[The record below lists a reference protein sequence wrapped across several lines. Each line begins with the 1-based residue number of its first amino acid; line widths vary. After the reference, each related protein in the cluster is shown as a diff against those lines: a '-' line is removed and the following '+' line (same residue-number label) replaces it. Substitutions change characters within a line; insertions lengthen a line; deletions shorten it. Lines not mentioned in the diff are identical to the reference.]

1 MAVPVIVLDPT
12 GADHHGEAARLRA
25 AGPVVRVVLP
35 GGVRAWAVTRHADL
49 VALVRDARFSKDW
62 RNWNAVAN
70 GEIPEGWPLT
80 GMLKVD
86 TMATA
91 DRERHHRLRGLLT
104 RTLTGRR
111 VAELRPRVTGIVES
125 LLDALPGHTAADGTV
140 DLRPHFAVQ
149 VPMRVI
155 CELTG
160 VPEAWRPQLRELVE
174 TTATP
179 VARIERER
187 IEFLHALVALRAD
200 DPGDDL
206 TSTLI
211 SVRAED
217 PDALTATE
225 LADTLWLLLTAGHET
240 TLSLILNATRALLT
254 HPDQRVLARPG
265 DQGTWA
271 AVVEETLRW
280 DAPVG
285 NFMARYPLQDIEV
298 AGVTIPAG
306 EAVLAPYSA
315 VGRDPGQHGPDADR
329 FDITRPPHRHLAF
342 GDGAHVCPGAFLAR
356 LETTIALRALFIRYP
371 DMALAARPDALTPV
385 KSLFTNTAQALP
397 VRLRGL
403 AWSGGAGVL
412 R

>member
-49 VALVRDARFSKDW
+49 AALVRDGRFSKDW
-62 RNWNAVAN
+62 HNWNAVAN

-80 GMLKVD
+80 GMLTAE

-91 DRERHHRLRGLLT
+91 DRDRHHRLRGLLT

-111 VAELRPRVTGIVES
+111 VAELRPRITGIVES
-125 LLDALPGHTAADGTV
+125 LLDALPGHATADGAV

-149 VPMRVI
+149 VPMRVL

-160 VPEAWRPQLRELVE
+160 VPEPWRPRLSALVE
-174 TTATP
+174 TAFDAITVP
-179 VARIERER
+179 ERAEVLR
-187 IEFLHALVALRAD
+187 GLLALRRD
-200 DPGDDL
+200 EPGGDL
-206 TSTLI
+206 TSALI

-217 PDALTATE
+217 PESLTATE

-254 HPDQRVLARPG
+254 HPDQRVLAHPG

-271 AVVEETLRW
+271 SVVEETLRW
-280 DAPVG
+280 DAPIG
-285 NFMARYPLQDIEV
+285 NVMARYPLQDIEV

-306 EAVLAPYSA
+306 DAVLAPYSA

-342 GDGAHVCPGAFLAR
+342 GGGAHVCPGSFLAR

-371 DMALAARPDALTPV
+371 DMILATEPATLTPV
-385 KSLFTNTAQALP
+385 ESLFTNTAQALP
-397 VRLRGL
+397 VRLSGWGRPRG
-403 AWSGGAGVL
+403 S
-412 R
+412 